1 MTDNDNRMS
10 DDTAVGPHG
19 RRAFMGAAGGAALAA
34 TAGCLG
40 GGGASTGEVTVPG
53 LYDISGATSD
63 VGRPTA
69 VGSRDA
75 VEWLNENDELPFDID
90 HPWNDYAYE
99 VSQAQ
104 QNYDEYTSGSEP
116 PAIIGWGTADTEA
129 LAPTVARDEVVYI
142 SASYSD
148 QLLSPDTPYNFF
160 GNLDYTSQ
168 ARTHLKWIDEN
179 DPDATVAFIFS
190 NTAFG
195 QSPVEG
201 GRAYAEELGIDLAP
215 NINLPLTANSAS
227 SQLQQAQQN
236 DVDYLIHQN
245 TAAPMQVLLQD
256 RLDVYPEVTV
266 MGLTYT
272 IDELR
277 TSQSPEVFE
286 GARYASGFLT
296 FQEAL
301 DSGGDGA
308 TIIEESFE
316 REGRSMDDP
325 EVANLNYVRGV
336 IHALLAMKG
345 LQNAENGDD
354 LDPASGTDVQQ
365 ALFQIEDWDVWGLAP
380 PFTYTEGDRRPT
392 MTGRTYEVQ
401 DGEMV
406 FDQTVD
412 LPRREEWIPEGE

>member
-1 MTDNDNRMS
+1 MTD
-10 DDTAVGPHG
+10 DDTRTTGEEATGTLP

-40 GGGASTGEVTVPG
+40 GGGSADETSVPG

-69 VGSRDA
+69 IGSRDA
-75 VEWLNENDELPFDID
+75 ITWLNENDELPFDID

-104 QNYDEYTSGSEP
+104 QNYDEYTSDGDP
-116 PAIIGWGTADTEA
+116 PAILGWGTADTEA
-129 LAPTVARDEVVYI
+129 LAPTVARDEIVYI
-142 SASYSD
+142 SAAYAD
-148 QLLSPDTPYNFF
+148 TLLSPDTPYNFF

-168 ARTHLKWIDEN
+168 GRAHLKWIEEN

-201 GRAYAEELGIDLAP
+201 GRAYAEELDIDLAP

-227 SQLQQAQQN
+227 SQLERAKEN

-256 RLDVYPEVTV
+256 RQDVYPEVTV

-277 TSQSPEVFE
+277 VQRSPEGFE
-286 GARYASGFLT
+286 GARYASGFRT
-296 FQEAL
+296 FAEAL
-301 DSGGDGA
+301 DADGDGA
-308 TIIEESFE
+308 TVIEESFE
-316 REGRSMDDP
+316 REDRSMDDP

-345 LQNAENGDD
+345 LKNAEQSDD
-354 LDPASGTDVQQ
+354 LDPSSGADVREGLLQV
-365 ALFQIEDWDVWGLAP
+365 DGWDVWGLAP
-380 PFTYTEGDRRPT
+380 PFTYSEGDRRPT

-401 DGEMV
+401 DGEMT

-412 LPRREEWIPEGE
+412 LPRRDEWIPEGE